1 MTAAPGDP
9 ALDGAGLD
17 GAVPDVAVPDGVARD
32 RGPLRVAVFG
42 AAGRLGSVLVEAI
55 EDADDLEVVAE
66 LGRDTS
72 RSVLRTSRA
81 EVALDVTG
89 PAAVAADVTACIE
102 AGIDVVVGS
111 SGLTGDDLTRVRRLL
126 QARVDAAPGAHRT
139 GVLVAPNFSV
149 GAVLAEALAVRA
161 ARHLPSVEVIELHHD
176 RKVDAPSG
184 TARRTASR
192 IARARTAAGLADVAD
207 ATVYDPDGARGALI
221 DGIRVHAVRLR
232 GLLASQEVVFGGP
245 GETLTI
251 RHDSTSRESFVPG
264 ALLALR
270 RVGSLPGLT
279 VGLEGLLG
287 LDAAA
292 GPAAAAEAGVG

>member
-1 MTAAPGDP
+1 MTASPGS
-9 ALDGAGLD
+9 
-17 GAVPDVAVPDGVARD
+17 AVPDGPVPD
-32 RGPLRVAVFG
+32 GPVPGRGPLRVAVFG
-42 AAGRLGSVLVEAI
+42 AAGRLGSVLVQAI
-55 EDADDLEVVAE
+55 DDAPDLEVVAE
-66 LGRDTS
+66 LGRETD
-72 RSVLRTSRA
+72 RSVLQTTRA

-89 PAAVAADVTACIE
+89 PVAVAADVRACIE

-111 SGLTGDDLTRVRRLL
+111 SGLTGEDLALVARLL
-126 QARVDAAPGAHRT
+126 QARVDAAPDARPT

-161 ARHLPSVEVIELHHD
+161 ARHLASVEVIELHHD
-176 RKVDAPSG
+176 RKVDAPRG

-192 IARARTAAGLADVAD
+192 IARARAAAGLADVAD
-207 ATVYDPDGARGALI
+207 ATAYDPDGARGALV

-232 GLLASQEVVFGGP
+232 GLLASQEVVLGGP

-287 LDAAA
+287 LADAA
-292 GPAAAAEAGVG
+292 GPAAPSAEAGGG